1 MSSSD
6 KIHFSEI
13 SFASMNID
21 NKKVSRI
28 LIVFKKSHKC
38 EEGGAHLRVFVWHLL
53 MNLKNNYLLKNCW
66 SEPLK
71 NIRIFIFTML
81 YLKKK
86 IETPGDIIISHLCT
100 KNLDDMIYSSW
111 DIEWQTEI
119 GNYESFFALLFP
131 LKTQKIKILKKFKK

>member
-1 MSSSD
+1 MKNTKNMSSSD

-21 NKKVSRI
+21 NKNVSRI

-71 NIRIFIFTML
+71 NVRILIFTML
-81 YLKKK
+81 YLKKNK
-86 IETPGDIIISHLCT
+86 EKHVEIS
-100 KNLDDMIYSSW
+100 
-111 DIEWQTEI
+111 
-119 GNYESFFALLFP
+119 LFHTCVP
-131 LKTQKIKILKKFKK
+131 KILMIWSTALEI